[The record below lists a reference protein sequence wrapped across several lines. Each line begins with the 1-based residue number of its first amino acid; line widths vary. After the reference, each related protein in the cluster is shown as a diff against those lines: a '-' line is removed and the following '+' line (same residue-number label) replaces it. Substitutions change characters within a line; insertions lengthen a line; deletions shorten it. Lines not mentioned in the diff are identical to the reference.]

1 MPARLYYI
9 VRPSADQ
16 WEVRGGLDGV
26 PSTFVS
32 AQEALQMAKGAARQH
47 WRVRG
52 EPSGVLV
59 EQADCSARE
68 EALYG

>member
-9 VRPSADQ
+9 VRPRADQ
-16 WEVRGGLDGV
+16 WEVRGGLDGA

-32 AQEALQMAKGAARQH
+32 ANEALRMAKGAARKH
-47 WRVRG
+47 WQSCG

-59 EQADCSARE
+59 EQADSSARE
-68 EALYG
+68 EALFG